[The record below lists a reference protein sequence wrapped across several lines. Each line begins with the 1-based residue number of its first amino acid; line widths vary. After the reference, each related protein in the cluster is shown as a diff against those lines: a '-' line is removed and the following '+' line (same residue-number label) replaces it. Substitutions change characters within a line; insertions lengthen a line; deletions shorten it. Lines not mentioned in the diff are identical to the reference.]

1 MDSIMGGMPS
11 APASGFLSL
20 PTELRCHIYDY
31 LLADP
36 HHITI
41 SAGYVTIFGHRRQDR
56 ARKTL
61 IPGLPRDLVPLVRSH
76 HDPSLLSVASPPEIA
91 MENGW
96 SDDAGEAK
104 LNMPAPL
111 ALLQACRLVNDELSD
126 YMHGRTKM
134 AEVHTA
140 QGVSG
145 SEDDKEGLSLHVSYP
160 HGVLVLKH
168 MYPFLLKQA
177 RRICISGYYSC
188 TRNQAPPSL
197 DSEDE
202 SINIHAAGS
211 FPMHAPSRS
220 YGRINTRPRTNT
232 TPSRT
237 HMRLDPPVS
246 HESQH
251 VDKTTSVFPPF
262 ELTTASLAPD
272 ALAHV
277 VRTLLPPTPT
287 QLVKLEARILY
298 PGGDS
303 YSTVWS
309 DDQSP
314 VSHIMRNICGGK
326 IDMQVKRGALG
337 TAMRVVA
344 RPKPDSRTVSTAWEN
359 WRSAGRGCGEA
370 MEVEEL
376 DGFLIGGACNRM

>member
-1 MDSIMGGMPS
+1 MDSILGSPS
-11 APASGFLSL
+11 GTASGFLSL

-41 SAGYVTIFGHRRQDR
+41 SAGYVTIFGHRRQDCP
-56 ARKTL
+56 RKTL

-76 HDPSLLSVASPPEIA
+76 HDPSLLSVANPPEIA
-91 MENGW
+91 MEDGW

-104 LNMPAPL
+104 LSMPAPL
-111 ALLQACRLVNDELSD
+111 ALLQTCRLVNDELSD
-126 YMHGRTKM
+126 YMHGRKKI
-134 AEVHTA
+134 AEAHTT
-140 QGVSG
+140 QCGSG

-160 HGVLVLKH
+160 HGVLVLQH

-188 TRNQAPPSL
+188 TRNQAPPL
-197 DSEDE
+197 LPEIDDE
-202 SINIHAAGS
+202 TISVHPAGS
-211 FPMHAPSRS
+211 FPTHAPTRS
-220 YGRINTRPRTNT
+220 YGRINTRSRTNT
-232 TPSRT
+232 TPSRP
-237 HMRLDPPVS
+237 HMPLDPPVS
-246 HESQH
+246 PTCQNA
-251 VDKTTSVFPPF
+251 DKTTSIFPPF
-262 ELTTASLAPD
+262 AFTTASLAPD

-344 RPKPDSRTVSTAWEN
+344 RPKPDSRAVSTAWEN
-359 WRSAGRGCGEA
+359 WRGAGRGCGEA
-370 MEVEEL
+370 VGIEDL
-376 DGFLIGGACNRM
+376 DGFLVGTCKRM